1 MKYKKGL
8 RTKNTTIALPFG
20 VSCLTSIIGMTLA
33 VSLLSSA
40 AEAGDISYSPVNP
53 AFGGSPLNSTFLMS
67 TADAQ
72 NKPKKKEQKRVEAL
86 STDPMLQ
93 FTSTLQSRLLSAVSD
108 KISDAIYGDKPANSG
123 TFIVN
128 NTTVSF
134 NRVGGNVV
142 LSLSDGIRITNITI
156 PAN

>member
-1 MKYKKGL
+1 MSGL
-8 RTKNTTIALPFG
+8 AASLGLALAMG
-20 VSCLTSIIGMTLA
+20 LVATQ
-33 VSLLSSA
+33 
-40 AEAGDISYSPVNP
+40 AEAGDLSYSPVNP
-53 AFGGSPLNSTFLMS
+53 AFGGSPLNSSFLMS

-72 NKPKKKEQKRVEAL
+72 NKPKKRDQKRSEAL
-86 STDPMLQ
+86 ATDPQLQ

-123 TFIVN
+123 TFVVN

-134 NRVGGNVV
+134 NRVGGNVQ
-142 LSLSDGIRITNITI
+142 LSLSDGIRVTNITI